1 MDTLKFYEKP
11 INSSGYVYP
20 CTLEE
25 IEQQLQ
31 NYPRKDIEGLY
42 AVGLGPRSRSE
53 RTLMGFYERGKRPLI
68 ELKAYP
74 STLCERLPRY
84 CQIGK
89 SQRHL
94 AVAIRH
100 GMLLERE
107 RGWLYCKWQYDQLK
121 RHMLEFILSHEV
133 AHHVFDTQ
141 IARKT
146 CCTYTKEAN
155 ESFADEYARR
165 FCKFG

>member
-1 MDTLKFYEKP
+1 MDNVRIYEKP
-11 INSSGYVYP
+11 LNSPAYVYP
-20 CTLEE
+20 CTIED

-31 NYPRKDIEGLY
+31 MYPTKDVAGLY
-42 AVGLGPRSRSE
+42 AVGLGPRCHSE
-53 RTLMGFYERGKRPLI
+53 RTLMGFYERGPRPLI

-74 STLCERLPRY
+74 ATLCERLPRY
-84 CQIGK
+84 CQFGK

-107 RGWLYCKWQYDQLK
+107 RGWLYCKWHFDQLK

-133 AHHVFDTQ
+133 GHHVFDTQ
-141 IARKT
+141 IARKSW
-146 CCTYTKEAN
+146 CTPSMAAN

-165 FCKFG
+165 FCKFS